1 MKSSEFFQK
10 VKLSVSQT
18 RFMLRSLSVWL
29 AVPVVAAVS
38 FVALSQS
45 SPPSIPLI
53 GLSADPLYAAAAV
66 DKPALALALSV
77 EFPTV
82 GAQYLD
88 DTLAAGSSSSLDA
101 TYSNTKE
108 YLGYYD
114 AESCYTYNK
123 TGSDTPSGG
132 VADDYKRFDRSG
144 PAIALSTPDTTNPF
158 KTSRMCSNA
167 FSGNFLNWASNSAI
181 DMLRLSLTGGDRY
194 IDTSSS
200 GSTPALTILQRAVIP
215 NGDPTCMWN
224 STNFPAKQL
233 LKAGGTSG
241 SVFFGAVPTAMA
253 TAAGANDI
261 WVGNTLNRIYF
272 ATVSGGGCGNTASYS
287 LGSSVVGGPN
297 QMGPITSS
305 SASLPSDKTVC
316 ASENGTCS
324 GFTGTKEIWY
334 GANTSWKVAPAT
346 GSVSC
351 ANAVFGDPIS
361 GTAKKCYY
369 RPYTGSWVPT
379 GSSTGLNDDGFFYAR
394 VRVCNS
400 DSSGVLQDVRDYAP
414 CKKYPNGDYKPSGAI
429 QKYSDQLRLA
439 AFGYVMDQTAS
450 YDSGRYGGV
459 LRAPMKYVG
468 YSTFDA
474 TGVSNTPSG
483 GNANAEWNTNTGVFI
498 SNPDN
503 NTTVATSTIGRP
515 GGASAYL
522 SGVVSYVNQFG
533 RTGSVAGRYK
543 KYDPIGE
550 LHYESLRYLQG
561 LAPSADAVSSITTD
575 MYDGYPVFTSWTD
588 PYVGRSATS
597 DYSCVKSNIVVI
609 GDIHTHDGNR
619 LPSASAA
626 NNIPDIDAW
635 RTVVQ
640 KFEKQTS
647 GSYVDGQGN
656 TQSISNPNSANSSV
670 PTGTATSQI
679 MGSAYW
685 ARTHDIRGTGWTNNT
700 SAQRPGL
707 RVKTFAFDVN
717 EYNAEADATHRHTAN
732 QLFMAAKYGGFET
745 DSSSAARN
753 VVTGKSTANTYNAKG
768 NPFYQNDMTTADNY
782 VWQDTDA
789 RTSRQNEANTY
800 FLQSDA
806 RGVLSAF
813 DDIFSRAT
821 TNAGS
826 IAGAALQNQALW
838 AHGTGL
844 TYQGYFD
851 TSDMSGNLKA
861 KTEAAGGV
869 NDPSVWEA
877 QLRLAA
883 LPDPATTRN
892 IVVGNGGATADPV
905 AAPFT
910 WGSISTVLQ
919 TALDKASPT
928 ASADGSGQDRLNYI
942 RGSRVKEGSPF
953 RKRTWLLGD
962 IVNSGVSYSGAPSP
976 RISSSSYAAPRTPA
990 VFVGANDGM
999 LHAFNG
1005 RTGDELFAY
1014 IPSWVGPNL
1023 SLLTSSS
1030 YVSNH
1035 KSFVDGSSVIT
1046 EAEVTS
1052 GNWKTVL
1059 VSGSGAGGQGVFALD
1074 VTDPSAFS
1082 SSKVMWEFTDADDAD
1097 LGNVTGRPKILRLR
1111 TGASTYKWFAVF
1123 GSGVNNYAN
1132 DGNFSTTGKPAL
1144 FLLDLSKA
1152 AGVSWAL
1159 GTNYFKISLPVD
1171 STLSATK
1178 ATGLINFSAVLDNV
1192 GNATQMY
1199 MGDLHGNLWKLDF
1212 SLAADTTHWSINELS
1227 SFNKGTSSS
1236 PAPYPLFIAKD
1247 SSGNVQP
1254 ISVAPNVGAG
1264 PDAGTAYIVFGTGK
1278 YLEVSDR
1285 GSASVQSAYMVYD
1298 NGSASGDS
1306 SPVGAS
1312 AISGRARLQ
1321 GGATVNVSTGVIT
1334 FPAFT
1339 VGRATSSTSSIRSGW
1354 YFDFSIDKER
1364 QIYGGA
1370 ISGGAVNFNSLIP
1383 AASGTAGTCAVSGG
1397 DGKGYSVAIATGNGT
1412 IIDSTVG
1419 ILGEPI
1425 LIVDESLTTYTATN
1439 SSGQRVKTEVSHIL
1453 QQGSGGLQD
1462 TGKTQTQ
1469 TFKVGRLNWRQINN
1483 YQNQKN
1489 KVWP

>member
-1 MKSSEFFQK
+1 MKDSEFLQM
-10 VKLSVSQT
+10 VKLAASQT
-18 RFMLRSLSVWL
+18 GSILRSPLAWL
-29 AVPVVAAVS
+29 ALPVVAAIS

-45 SPPSIPLI
+45 APPSIPLI

-101 TYSNTKE
+101 TYANSKE

-123 TGSDTPSGG
+123 TGSDTPAGG

-144 PAIALSTPDTTNPF
+144 PAIALATPNAANPLQ
-158 KTSRMCSNA
+158 TSRMCSNA

-194 IDTSSS
+194 IDTDKV
-200 GSTPALTILQRAVIP
+200 GTTPALTILQRAVISD
-215 NGDPTCMWN
+215 GDPICFWN
-224 STNFPAKQL
+224 SSNFPAKQL
-233 LKAGGTSG
+233 LNSGGTSG
-241 SVFFGAVPTAMA
+241 SSFFGAVPTAMV
-253 TAAGANDI
+253 TAAGTNDI

-272 ATVSGGGCGNTASYS
+272 GTAQGGGCGNTTSYA
-287 LGSSVVGGPN
+287 LGRSVGGTAN
-297 QMGPITSS
+297 QMGPITGSS
-305 SASLPSDKTVC
+305 TTLPSGTTQC
-316 ASENGTCS
+316 AVENGTCS

-351 ANAVFGDPIS
+351 SNGVFGDPIS

-369 RPYTGSWVPT
+369 RNYTGSWTPT
-379 GSSTGLNDDGFFYAR
+379 VASAGLNDDGYFYAR
-394 VRVCNS
+394 VRVCDV

-414 CKKYPNGDYKPSGAI
+414 CKKYPNGNYKPSGAI

-439 AFGYVMDQTAS
+439 AFGYLMDQTAS
-450 YDSGRYGGV
+450 YNSGRYGGV

-483 GNANAEWNTNTGVFI
+483 GNANAEWNTNTGVLI
-498 SNPDN
+498 PNPDN
-503 NTTVATSTIGRP
+503 NTTVATSTLGRP
-515 GGASAYL
+515 GGTSAYL

-533 RTGSVAGRYK
+533 RTGSVNGRYK
-543 KYDPIGE
+543 KYDPVGE
-550 LHYESLRYLQG
+550 LHYETLRYLQG
-561 LAPSADAVSSITTD
+561 LDPSANAISSISSD
-575 MYDGYPVFTSWTD
+575 MQDGYPVFTSWTD
-588 PYVGRSATS
+588 PYAGRSATN

-609 GDIHTHDGNR
+609 GDINTHDGNR
-619 LPSASAA
+619 LPTASAA

-635 RTVVQ
+635 RTVV
-640 KFEKQTS
+640 KNFEKKTS
-647 GSYVDGQGN
+647 GTYVDGQGN
-656 TQSISNPNSANSSV
+656 TQSISNPNSANNSV
-670 PTGTATSQI
+670 PSGTQTSQI

-700 SAQRPGL
+700 SAQMPGL
-707 RVKTFAFDVN
+707 RVKTFTFDVN
-717 EYNAEADATHRHTAN
+717 EYNAQANATTRHTAN

-745 DSSSAARN
+745 DSSSAARS
-753 VVTGKSTANTYNAKG
+753 VVAGKSTAQTFNAKG

-789 RTSRQNEANTY
+789 RPSRQNEANTY

-861 KTEAAGGV
+861 KTEAAGGS

-877 QLRLAA
+877 QVKLAA
-883 LPDPATTRN
+883 LSDPATSRN
-892 IVVGNGGATADPV
+892 IVVGNVGANTTPV
-905 AAPFT
+905 ATSFVWAN
-910 WGSISTVLQ
+910 ISTALQ
-919 TALDKASPT
+919 AALDKPSP
-928 ASADGSGQDRLNYI
+928 SAAGDGMGQDRLNYI
-942 RGSRVKEGSPF
+942 RGSRAKEGSPF
-953 RKRTWLLGD
+953 RKRTGLLGD

-976 RISSSSYAAPRTPA
+976 LISASSYTAPRTTA

-1005 RTGDELFAY
+1005 TTGDELFAY
-1014 IPSWVGPNL
+1014 IPSWVGSKL
-1023 SLLTSSS
+1023 SALTAPS
-1030 YVSNH
+1030 YVTNH
-1035 KSFVDGSSVIT
+1035 QSFVDGSSVVE
-1046 EAEVTS
+1046 EAEVSS

-1082 SSKVMWEFTDADDAD
+1082 ASKVMWEFTDADDAD

-1132 DGNFSTTGKPAL
+1132 DGNYSTTGRPAL

-1152 AGVSWAL
+1152 AGTSWAL
-1159 GTNYFKISLPVD
+1159 GTNYFKVSLPIV

-1178 ATGLINFSAVLDNV
+1178 ATGLINFNAVLDNV

-1212 SLAADTTHWSINELS
+1212 SLAADTSHWNINELS

-1236 PAPYPLFIAKD
+1236 PVPYPLFIAMD
-1247 SSGNVQP
+1247 SSGSVQP
-1254 ISVAPNVGAG
+1254 ISVAPNIGAG

-1285 GSASVQSAYMVYD
+1285 GSTSVQSAYMVYD
-1298 NGSASGDS
+1298 NGSSSGDS

-1321 GGATVNVSTGVIT
+1321 GSASINTSTGLVT
-1334 FPAFT
+1334 VPAFT

-1354 YFDFSIDKER
+1354 YFDFSISKER

-1370 ISGGAVNFNSLIP
+1370 ISGGIVNFNSLIP

-1397 DGKGYSVAIATGNGT
+1397 DGKGYSVVISTGNGT
-1412 IIDSTVG
+1412 IVDSTVG

-1439 SSGQRVKTEVSHIL
+1439 SVGQRLKTEVSHIL

-1469 TFKVGRLNWRQINN
+1469 TYKVGRLNWRQINN
-1483 YQNQKN
+1483 YQDQKN